1 MNYFIAW
8 LLYLSVHSLLADDA
22 VKAWSSKL
30 MGDQYKYYRLIY
42 NSIAIVGL
50 VALLVWMMAS
60 SQVFV
65 LDLPF
70 YVRALGF
77 IPTLLGMYLMS
88 QSMASYNMAEFIG
101 TAQLNSANTNYD
113 EHKTLNIKG
122 LNRYLRH
129 PIYLSVMVFT
139 LGLAILWPSTP
150 VCAAV
155 AAVYV
160 YLPLGIYLEERKLI
174 RHFGEAYLAYKRDV
188 PAILPKWGK

>member
-1 MNYFIAW
+1 MVYFIAW
-8 LLYLSVHSLLADDA
+8 LLYLGVHSLLADDA

-30 MGDQYKYYRLIY
+30 MGDKYKYYRLIY

-50 VALLVWMMAS
+50 VALLLWIMAS
-60 SQVFV
+60 SQVLV
-65 LDLPF
+65 LDLPL
-70 YVRALGF
+70 YVRALGL
-77 IPTLLGMYLMS
+77 IPTMLGMYLMS
-88 QSMASYNMAEFIG
+88 QSMASYNMAEFMG
-101 TAQLNSANTNYD
+101 TAQLKSANMNYD
-113 EHKTLNIKG
+113 EHKTLNING

-150 VCAAV
+150 VCATV

-188 PAILPKWGK
+188 PAILPKLKK